1 MSKPQNKFSLRLI
14 ELLKTQ
20 IGNITGAIEKEGRNL
35 FGGSNNLL
43 SGDEISDF
51 SIEFFQLLLALL
63 ESKDPMDDASPQFH
77 ALEMFFNNLSHQI
90 LMRGGRVEDLVRFNQ
105 FMQRALIEALENDQQ
120 EANEEESH
128 GMPGWAKVEALQQT
142 SSQDFYELKTIL
154 LFLSS
159 VFNELNLAVFQ
170 AYLEEKEKTIYAQEA
185 ELRET
190 ATPITEIWDGVL
202 TLPIIGTLD
211 SSRTM
216 LVMEALLNR
225 IAQERAN
232 AVVMDLTGVKNID
245 SQVSHHLIQMVR
257 AVQLMGADAILTGI
271 RPEIA
276 RALTSL
282 NIDLGSVTT
291 RATLSDGL
299 KEAFRR
305 MDIHV
310 THKSQH

>member
-1 MSKPQNKFSLRLI
+1 MTHIGSRLKD
-14 ELLKTQ
+14 LLKLQ
-20 IGNITGAIEKEGRNL
+20 IGNLSETIEREGRTF

-43 SGDEISDF
+43 ANEEITDF
-51 SIEFFQLLLALL
+51 CLEFLQLLIALL
-63 ESKDPMDDASPQFH
+63 ESKDPTDDASPQFH
-77 ALEMFFNNLSHQI
+77 ALEMFFNNLSKQI
-90 LMRGGRVEDLVRFNQ
+90 LVRGGRVEDLVRFNQ
-105 FMQRALIEALENDQQ
+105 FMQRTLIETLEKEDQTLVKGGKQ
-120 EANEEESH
+120 A
-128 GMPGWAKVEALQQT
+128 VR
-142 SSQDFYELKTIL
+142 QDFQELKEIL
-154 LFLSS
+154 LFLSGT
-159 VFNELNLAVFQ
+159 FNELDLAVFQ
-170 AYLEEKEKTIYAQEA
+170 AYLEEKERTIYAQEA

-190 ATPITEIWDGVL
+190 ATPITQIWDGVL

-225 IAQERAN
+225 IAQDRAQ

-257 AVQLMGADAILTGI
+257 AVQLMGSDAILTGI

-282 NIDLGSVTT
+282 NIDLGGVTT
-291 RATLSDGL
+291 RASLSDGL

-305 MDIHV
+305 MNIQV
-310 THKSQH
+310 THQQH

>member
-1 MSKPQNKFSLRLI
+1 MTHIGSRLKD
-14 ELLKTQ
+14 LLKLQ
-20 IGNITGAIEKEGRNL
+20 IGTLSETIEREGRTI

-43 SGDEISDF
+43 ANEEITDF
-51 SIEFFQLLLALL
+51 CLEFLQLLIALL
-63 ESKDPMDDASPQFH
+63 ESKDPTDDSSPQFH
-77 ALEMFFNNLSHQI
+77 ALEMFFNNLSKQI
-90 LMRGGRVEDLVRFNQ
+90 LVRGGRVEDLVRFNQ
-105 FMQRALIEALENDQQ
+105 FMQRTLIETLEKEDQALVKGGKQ
-120 EANEEESH
+120 A
-128 GMPGWAKVEALQQT
+128 VR
-142 SSQDFYELKTIL
+142 QDFQELKEIL
-154 LFLSS
+154 LFLSGT
-159 VFNELNLAVFQ
+159 FNELDLAVFQ
-170 AYLEEKEKTIYAQEA
+170 AYLEEKERTIYAQEA

-190 ATPITEIWDGVL
+190 ATPITQIWDGVL

-225 IAQERAN
+225 IAQDRAQ

-257 AVQLMGADAILTGI
+257 AVQLMGSDAILTGI

-282 NIDLGSVTT
+282 NIDLGGVTT
-291 RATLSDGL
+291 RASLSDGL

-305 MDIHV
+305 MNIQV
-310 THKSQH
+310 THQQH

>member
-1 MSKPQNKFSLRLI
+1 MAKNQSKFSSRLI
-14 ELLKTQ
+14 DLLKTQ
-20 IGNITGAIEKEGRNL
+20 IGNITGAIEKEGRML
-35 FGGSNNLL
+35 FGGSNNLM
-43 SGDEISDF
+43 SADEISDF
-51 SIEFFQLLLALL
+51 SIEFFQLLVALL
-63 ESKDPMDDASPQFH
+63 ESKDPLDDASPQFH
-77 ALEMFFNNLSHQI
+77 ALEIFFNNLSRQI
-90 LMRGGRVEDLVRFNQ
+90 LVRGGRVEDLVRFNQ
-105 FMQRALIEALENDQQ
+105 FMQRALIEALEDDQQ
-120 EANEEESH
+120 ENAA
-128 GMPGWAKVEALQQT
+128 GAKT
-142 SSQDFYELKTIL
+142 SAQDFSELKTIL
-154 LFLSS
+154 LFLSTT
-159 VFNELNLAVFQ
+159 FNELNLAVFQ

-225 IAQERAN
+225 IAQERAK

-257 AVQLMGADAILTGI
+257 AVQLMGAEAILTGI

-310 THKSQH
+310 THKIN